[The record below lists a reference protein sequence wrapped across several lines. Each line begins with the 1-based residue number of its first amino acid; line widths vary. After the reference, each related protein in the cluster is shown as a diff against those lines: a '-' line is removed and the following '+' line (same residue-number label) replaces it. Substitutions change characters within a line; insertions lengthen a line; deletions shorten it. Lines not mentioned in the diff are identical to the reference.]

1 MIRLGMMARETA
13 TMTIDAAIAEARAL
27 QLDAVD
33 LHLSGMNRD
42 LSYLRHVRS
51 QCLRAGLSIGYTG
64 GGSFVGPVAQRER
77 RQAQGRED
85 VDTTALLGAQVM
97 RLFARHKWPTTVAE
111 QEALWQ
117 PMIESFQE
125 IADYAAT
132 KGVQVAVQNH
142 NNGSFAMNA
151 VQVLRIL
158 REVQRPNFSYLLDT
172 GQWQGGIGSDPRG
185 ESDPAIDLYKDY
197 LEPTAPHATYVRAKI
212 YKVDS
217 GREEWLDYE
226 RILQILRE
234 VDFNGT
240 IGLVFELGKRNSC
253 TDEEC
258 RRLAVAHLR
267 DVIANSA
274 RKD

>member
-13 TMTIDAAIAEARAL
+13 TMTIDAAIAEAKAL

-42 LSYLRHVRS
+42 LDYLGHVRTR
-51 QCLRAGLSIGYTG
+51 CLHSGLTIGYTG
-64 GGSFVGPVAQRER
+64 GGTFVGLPEER
-77 RQAQGRED
+77 DKRRTQGRAD
-85 VDTTALLGAQVM
+85 VDATAFLGAQVM
-97 RLFARHKWPTTVAE
+97 RLFARHKWPATVAE
-111 QEALWQ
+111 QEALWG

-125 IADYAAT
+125 VADYAVT

-158 REVQRPNFSYLLDT
+158 GEVDRPNFSYLLDT
-172 GQWQGGIGSDPRG
+172 GQWQGAIGSHPRG
-185 ESDPAIDLYKDY
+185 ESDSAVDLYEHY
-197 LEPTAPHATYVRAKI
+197 LKPTAPHATYVRAKI
-212 YKVDS
+212 YKIDS
-217 GREEWLDYE
+217 GREEWLDYG
-226 RILQILRE
+226 RILQILRD

-240 IGLVFELGKRNSC
+240 IGLVFELGERNSC
-253 TDEEC
+253 KDEEC

-267 DVIANSA
+267 DLIAA
-274 RKD
+274 AYT